1 VSSSVG
7 YDYAYINR
15 ELERRRALRAE
26 IAELRER
33 HAALRAQ
40 AARLSRASGGRRDT
54 GIVGAEPGLD
64 ASSGQL
70 DGFAASL
77 RHAIDAT
84 RYDVDQGL
92 SRLWADRVRKGLGSQ
107 PGRTRTITTELSSA
121 PGTPSPVGGA
131 RPAVAAER
139 AAAVAEA
146 EALLTREASRC
157 RPDDLDRLH
166 GLLTELRGLDDVAAV
181 RERSFEIR
189 TVVKES
195 IDQQKQVDK
204 TRVMRARLLA
214 LVEEALPGERERLRG
229 MISAAPDPG
238 PLTGQVAQA
247 VTRADK
253 VRARE
258 AVARAAASALREIG
272 CEVGEEFATLLSE
285 RGRTVAAFD
294 RDRPGYGLLVR
305 LPKDQTRLMTAV
317 VRHEDAGADQV
328 LDLEVQREFCDHK
341 LPRIVSL
348 LAGEG
353 VELASA
359 PFLRTDPGQLAVA
372 AAPGEDWPDTTG
384 EHRRRSV
391 DAGAPQV
398 AVRPQERQ
406 RAR

>member
-1 VSSSVG
+1 MSSSVG

-40 AARLSRASGGRRDT
+40 AARLSKASGGRKET
-54 GIVGAEPGLD
+54 GMVGAEPGRD
-64 ASSGQL
+64 ASSDQL

-92 SRLWADRVRKGLGSQ
+92 SRLWAARVGKSLGSQ
-107 PGRTRTITTELSSA
+107 PGRTRPITTELRPA
-121 PGTPSPVGGA
+121 P
-131 RPAVAAER
+131 RPAVDAER

-146 EALLTREASRC
+146 EALLTREAPRC

-166 GLLTELRGLDDVAAV
+166 GLLTELRGLDDLAAV

-195 IDQQKQVDK
+195 IDQQKRADR

-229 MISAAPDPG
+229 MITAAPDPG

-258 AVARAAASALREIG
+258 AVARAAANALREIG
-272 CEVGEEFATLLSE
+272 CEVGEEFVTLLSE
-285 RGRTVAAFD
+285 QGRTVAAFD

-341 LPRIVSL
+341 LPKVVSSL
-348 LAGEG
+348 VGEG
-353 VELASA
+353 VDLASA
-359 PFLRTDPGQLAVA
+359 PFLRTDPGQLPVA
-372 AAPGEDWPDTTG
+372 AVPGKDWPDTTR
-384 EHRRRSV
+384 ERRRRSV
-391 DAGAPQV
+391 DRGAAQV
-398 AVRPQERQ
+398 AGRLQEREHG
-406 RAR
+406 R